1 MTYLC
6 LDLGLRNTGVAWAD
20 SVKLPQPVET
30 IHHKSTEELLIKIEK
45 IITKYS
51 PNVIVLG
58 KPFKGVIKSLSKDI
72 KKHLEKTYAG
82 EIYLQDEDFSSQQA
96 EKKVIQTGKSA
107 IKRRQIHHSAAAAVV
122 LQDFLDQH

>member
-6 LDLGLRNTGVAWAD
+6 FDLGLRNTGVAWAD

-30 IHHKSTEELLIKIEK
+30 IHHKRTEELLVQIEK
-45 IITKYS
+45 IITKYN

-58 KPFKGVIKSLSKDI
+58 KPSKGVIGSLSKDI
-72 KKHLEKTYAG
+72 KKNLEKTYTG
-82 EIYLQDEDFSSQQA
+82 EIYLQDENFSSQQA
-96 EKKVIQTGKSA
+96 EKKVIETGKSA
-107 IKRRQIHHSAAAAVV
+107 TKRRQIHHSAAAAVI